1 MQSAAW
7 TAWAWIPIA
16 IWGALAQTA
25 RNAAQRSLVAQGG
38 ALGATLARFLYG
50 LPFAALWLAA
60 LHAVPATSGAI
71 PHFGARY
78 FAWQLLGALGQLAAT
93 AFMLVAIK
101 QRNFVVGVAFSK
113 TDALQVALLGAV
125 FLHELPGWIAMAAI
139 GIATAGV
146 LMLSLPRKAGR
157 VPAPEDGPTWAGPA
171 ALYGLASGACFA
183 FSALGYRGASLELP
197 GNSPWLIGAWGVMWA
212 QAAQTVLLGGWL
224 ALRSP
229 ESLRAIVSAW
239 RVSTIAGAAGALAS
253 IGWFTA
259 FALTSAANVR
269 TVGMVEVVF
278 SYLVSRRFMGEKL
291 AHAEQAGLLLVLVGL
306 VALCFQL

>member
-1 MQSAAW
+1 MQSASWAAW
-7 TAWAWIPIA
+7 GWIPIS

-50 LPFAALWLAA
+50 LPFAALWLMA
-60 LHAVPATSGAI
+60 LHAVPATSGAV
-71 PHFGARY
+71 PHFGGRY
-78 FAWQLLGALGQLAAT
+78 LAWQMLGALGQLAAT

-113 TDALQVALLGAV
+113 TDALQVALLGAL
-125 FLHELPGWIAMAAI
+125 FLHELPGWITMTAI
-139 GIATAGV
+139 GVATVGV
-146 LMLSLPRKAGR
+146 VMLSLPRKAGFI
-157 VPAPEDGPTWAGPA
+157 APHGDGPTWGGPA

-197 GNSPWLIGAWGVMWA
+197 DTSPWLIGAWGVMWA

-229 ESLRAIVSAW
+229 ASLRAIVSAW

-259 FALTSAANVR
+259 YALTSAANVR

-278 SYLVSRRFMGEKL
+278 SYLVARRFMNEKL
-291 AHAEQAGLLLVLVGL
+291 APAEQAGLLLVLAGL
-306 VALCFQL
+306 VALCLQL